1 MNYQNENRNVQALKE
16 VADQMNEVR
25 ELAKRMTETVY
36 REHQRRVAAENKVVA
51 LEEWKAR
58 KEQEE
63 QRAYEAAVSLAQKA
77 DAGITVKEMAEE
89 LKKLGID
96 TGQQRLFAWLRD
108 SGYVV
113 RSEGG
118 HNRPSPKSRE
128 LGFLTE
134 CEQSYQRANGKEDIG
149 YSIRVTEKG
158 QQYFKNLFAWY
169 KEEMQ
174 ARNKARQELQRL
186 QKNEKQREYDRAKR
200 AAKKRDSM

>member
-1 MNYQNENRNVQALKE
+1 MHYQNENKNIQAAKE

-25 ELAKRMTETVY
+25 ELAKRMTATVY
-36 REHQRRVAAENKVVA
+36 REHQRRLAAENKVVV

-58 KEQEE
+58 REE
-63 QRAYEAAVSLAQKA
+63 AERREREAAVSQELEPN
-77 DAGITVKEMAEE
+77 GSITVKEMAEE
-89 LKKLGID
+89 LKKLGVN
-96 TGQQRLFAWLRD
+96 TGQKRLFAWLRD

-113 RSEGG
+113 RTEGG
-118 HNRPSPKSRE
+118 HNRPSQKSRE

-134 CEQSYQRANGKEDIG
+134 TEQTYKRSNGREALSYT
-149 YSIRVTEKG
+149 IRVTGKG

-186 QKNEKQREYDRAKR
+186 QKNENQREYDRAKR

>member
-1 MNYQNENRNVQALKE
+1 MHYQNENKNIQAAKE

-58 KEQEE
+58 REE
-63 QRAYEAAVSLAQKA
+63 AERREREAAVSQEPEPK
-77 DAGITVKEMAEE
+77 GSITVKEMAEE
-89 LKKLGID
+89 LKKLGVN
-96 TGQQRLFAWLRD
+96 TGQKRLFAWLRD

-113 RSEGG
+113 RTEGG
-118 HNRPSPKSRE
+118 HNRPSQKSRE

-134 CEQSYQRANGKEDIG
+134 TEQTYKRSNGREALSYT
-149 YSIRVTEKG
+149 IRVTGKG

-169 KEEMQ
+169 KEEIH
-174 ARNKARQELQRL
+174 ARNEAKQELQRL
-186 QKNEKQREYDRAKR
+186 QKNEKQRAYDRARRNGKNV
-200 AAKKRDSM
+200 